1 MSKNQTIVNV
11 AGYLAYACIWVS
23 TAAGVCF
30 AVYATGESLPVVAFL
45 IPAMFRIRTETTETN
60 DSEYRRG
67 LDDAWEAV
75 QEWIIPGEL
84 PGDGTDRAAQRNGLV
99 LAADAIRELMDRKK
113 VAE

>member
-1 MSKNQTIVNV
+1 MSKNQTIANI
-11 AGYLAYACIWVS
+11 AGYLAYACIWIS

-30 AVYATGESLPVVAFL
+30 AVCATGEALPVFAFL
-45 IPAMFRIRTETTETN
+45 IPAMFRITTAKAN

-84 PGDGTDRAAQRNGLV
+84 PGDETDKAAQRNGLV
-99 LAADAIRELMDRKK
+99 LAADAIRELMDRK
-113 VAE
+113 